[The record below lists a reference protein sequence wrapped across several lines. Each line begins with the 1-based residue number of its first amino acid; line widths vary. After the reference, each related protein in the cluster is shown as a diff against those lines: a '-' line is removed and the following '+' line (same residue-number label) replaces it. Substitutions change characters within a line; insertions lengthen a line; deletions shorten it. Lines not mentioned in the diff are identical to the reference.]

1 MSKVK
6 SACFAQD
13 QHFNQQVQCID
24 FSISFS
30 SMKIKSNSMIRDL
43 DAWFA
48 KQNKIRGL
56 NLSFGIWIVNCK
68 SEMKVNSQKTCEF
81 EFILAQL

>member
-1 MSKVK
+1 MPKVK
-6 SACFAQD
+6 SACFAQDQPKD

-48 KQNKIRGL
+48 K
-56 NLSFGIWIVNCK
+56 
-68 SEMKVNSQKTCEF
+68 
-81 EFILAQL
+81 